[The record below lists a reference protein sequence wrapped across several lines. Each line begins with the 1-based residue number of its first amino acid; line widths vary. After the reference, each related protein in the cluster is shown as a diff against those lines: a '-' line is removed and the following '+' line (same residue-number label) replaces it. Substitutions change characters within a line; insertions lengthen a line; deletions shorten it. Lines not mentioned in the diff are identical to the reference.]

1 MSAAGLLLRLGLATL
16 AFTLLAGAMM
26 LARRPLCMRLG
37 ASAAYALWLL
47 VPLGVA
53 LCGWPAHQE
62 RIYLPAAAAAVAYA
76 DAAPQAAAGL
86 AGPQWQTGVLLAW
99 LLGAAGSLLVL
110 CRRQFAFVRSLGPLH
125 AEGAGVWTS
134 HRPDAGPVLVG
145 LLRPRIVLP
154 ADFAHRYSVREQEA
168 VLAHERLHRRR
179 RDLWWNALA
188 ALLRC
193 GFWFHP
199 LAAAAQRRYLA
210 DQELACDSAV
220 LRQAGIAPRTYAEAL
235 LKTGLRTGL
244 KTGLDSAAPLG
255 CGMGA
260 AAPIKERILN
270 LGRPAAPRRAR
281 LAVALALIGGGA
293 AGAGL
298 AWAASTDTV
307 TVAVTPASPVGV
319 AYRVVLDL
327 GIDDG
332 APRHLDTV
340 VRGALHLDGLRDA
353 EGHACSAD
361 LAFSPMSE
369 GAIDVRL
376 RLGCD
381 GRPVSAPRLLA
392 RVGDPV
398 KVTVG
403 ESIRKPGTLFATTR
417 GFKLSMRLTPA

>member
-16 AFTLLAGAMM
+16 VFTLLAGAMM
-26 LARRPLCMRLG
+26 LARRPLRRRLG

-62 RIYLPAAAAAVAYA
+62 LIYIPAALEAASHT
-76 DAAPQAAAGL
+76 DTAPQAATAVT
-86 AGPQWQTGVLLAW
+86 APQWQAGVLLLW
-99 LLGAAGSLLVL
+99 LLGAAGSLLLL
-110 CRRQFAFVRSLGPLH
+110 CRRQYAFVRSLGPLH
-125 AEGAGVWTS
+125 DEGQGVWTS
-134 HRPDAGPVLVG
+134 SRPDAGPVLVG
-145 LLRPRIVLP
+145 LPRPRIVLP
-154 ADFAHRYSVREQEA
+154 ADFTRRYGAREQEA
-168 VLAHERLHRRR
+168 VLAHEGVHRRR
-179 RDLWWNALA
+179 GDLWWNVLA

-235 LKTGLRTGL
+235 LKTR
-244 KTGLDSAAPLG
+244 LDAGVPLG

-260 AAPIKERILN
+260 ASPLRERILN
-270 LGRPAAPRRAR
+270 LGQAAAPRRAGF
-281 LAVALALIGGGA
+281 AVALALMAGST

-307 TVAVTPASPVGV
+307 TVAVTPSSAAG
-319 AYRVVLDL
+319 AAWRVVLDL
-327 GIDDG
+327 GVDDG
-332 APRHLDTV
+332 APRHLDTM

-353 EGHACSAD
+353 EGHACTAD

-369 GAIDVRL
+369 GAIDVRV
-376 RLGCD
+376 RLACD

-392 RVGDPV
+392 RAGDPV
-398 KVTVG
+398 TVTVG
-403 ESIRKPGTLFATTR
+403 ESVRKPGAFFATTR
-417 GFKLSMRLTPA
+417 GFKLSMRLTPV